1 MHPIQ
6 TIVDQVRIL
15 RQAAGI
21 SQKEMAGK
29 INLDVTN
36 YRKLEAGKRK
46 RLDLHQ
52 LLVIADALK
61 TAPEKTLVPFTHG
74 YILYPEPVTAQ
85 KISKGEAMQKS
96 YYQEVIS
103 LLRSIIEK
111 QHHIIIELNK
121 LSENSQMYET

>member
-1 MHPIQ
+1 MHPVQ
-6 TIVDQVRIL
+6 TIVDQVKIL

-61 TAPEKTLVPFTHG
+61 TAPEQTLVPITQNRDWS
-74 YILYPEPVTAQ
+74 AQ
-85 KISKGEAMQKS
+85 PGIALTESMDFINDE
-96 YYQEVIS
+96 YHYQEVIT

-111 QHHIIIELNK
+111 QHNIIAELNK
-121 LSENSQMYET
+121 LSNNSQGYKT

>member
-1 MHPIQ
+1 MHPVQ
-6 TIVDQVRIL
+6 TIVDQVKIL

-61 TAPEKTLVPFTHG
+61 TAPEQTLVPITQNRAWSAQPDIALAESMDFTDKEYH
-74 YILYPEPVTAQ
+74 
-85 KISKGEAMQKS
+85 
-96 YYQEVIS
+96 YQEVIT

-111 QHHIIIELNK
+111 QHNIIAELNK
-121 LSENSQMYET
+121 LSNNSQGYKT

>member
-61 TAPEKTLVPFTHG
+61 TAPEKTLVPFNHG

>member
-1 MHPIQ
+1 MHPVQ
-6 TIVDQVRIL
+6 TIVDQVKIL

-61 TAPEKTLVPFTHG
+61 AAPEQTLVPITQNRAW
-74 YILYPEPVTAQ
+74 PAQ
-85 KISKGEAMQKS
+85 PGIALTESMDFITEE
-96 YYQEVIS
+96 YHYQEVIS

-111 QHHIIIELNK
+111 QHNIIAELNK
-121 LSENSQMYET
+121 LSNNSQGYKT